1 VVFPIILAL
10 TRKGA
15 MARSAYYSKESQ
27 SRRELH
33 VFARCLGR
41 LASTNESR
49 AYHTTVQVQGVASA
63 GF

>member
-1 VVFPIILAL
+1 MVLPIILAL
-10 TRKGA
+10 TRKGV
-15 MARSAYYSKESQ
+15 MARPAYSKESQ

>member
-1 VVFPIILAL
+1 VVFSIVLTL

-15 MARSAYYSKESQ
+15 MARSAYSKESQ

-49 AYHTTVQVQGVASA
+49 AYHTTGQEQGVGCA

>member
-1 VVFPIILAL
+1 
-10 TRKGA
+10 
-15 MARSAYYSKESQ
+15 MARSAYSKESQ

-49 AYHTTVQVQGVASA
+49 ASHATGQEQGVRVRGSSGSEAEAS
-63 GF
+63 GFF